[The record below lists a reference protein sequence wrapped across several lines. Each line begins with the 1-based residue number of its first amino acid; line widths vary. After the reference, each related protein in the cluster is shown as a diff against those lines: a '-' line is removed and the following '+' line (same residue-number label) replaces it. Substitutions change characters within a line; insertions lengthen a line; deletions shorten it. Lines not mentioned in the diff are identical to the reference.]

1 MQEREAHL
9 AELMKA
15 KLQKFVDGDKEG
27 FRQQIQNEA
36 DRIAAVPFGVPMLEV
51 IGYIPV
57 LVALAG
63 WQFVVATS
71 LRWLG
76 VICCPRVTCVH
87 ARSVGWVLLVLLYLH
102 WCLVCPDVVTLSIAG
117 NSSHLMATWP

>member
-51 IGYIPV
+51 IGYIPM
-57 LVALAG
+57 LDALAG
-63 WQFVVATS
+63 WQFF
-71 LRWLG
+71 G
-76 VICCPRVTCVH
+76 
-87 ARSVGWVLLVLLYLH
+87 
-102 WCLVCPDVVTLSIAG
+102 G
-117 NSSHLMATWP
+117 NKSASA

>member
-9 AELMKA
+9 ADLMKA

-51 IGYIPV
+51 IGWAPEQSYTCLPLPEHTPIPCSPF
-57 LVALAG
+57 LSTY
-63 WQFVVATS
+63 TS
-71 LRWLG
+71 
-76 VICCPRVTCVH
+76 
-87 ARSVGWVLLVLLYLH
+87 
-102 WCLVCPDVVTLSIAG
+102 
-117 NSSHLMATWP
+117 

>member
-1 MQEREAHL
+1 MTMQEREAHL

-51 IGYIPV
+51 IG
-57 LVALAG
+57 
-63 WQFVVATS
+63 
-71 LRWLG
+71 
-76 VICCPRVTCVH
+76 
-87 ARSVGWVLLVLLYLH
+87 
-102 WCLVCPDVVTLSIAG
+102 
-117 NSSHLMATWP
+117 